1 MYIANFILHLSETAI
16 MDAKKTLACPDMIMN
31 ARSFCSIEQQNQ
43 YLDLF
48 ETQQFTLKEEDS
60 DLWQPQLLFI
70 SHYKRR
76 QGALALIEAEK
87 IVRNPETRR

>member
-43 YLDLF
+43 YLDLL
-48 ETQQFTLKEEDS
+48 ETQ
-60 DLWQPQLLFI
+60 
-70 SHYKRR
+70 
-76 QGALALIEAEK
+76 
-87 IVRNPETRR
+87 